1 MERITHTILTIVE
14 PLRDK
19 MRSRKGSQ
27 WQSPQQ
33 AQQYLKGY
41 VPNKE
46 EVPTLLKF
54 AKNAMKQESD
64 KEVNNFENLSISD
77 KESS

>member
-1 MERITHTILTIVE
+1 MERITHTTLTIVE

-19 MRSRKGSQ
+19 MRSRKGLQ

-77 KESS
+77 EESS

>member
-19 MRSRKGSQ
+19 MRSRKGLQ
-27 WQSPQQ
+27 WQSP
-33 AQQYLKGY
+33 QQYLKGY
-41 VPNKE
+41 VNKE
-46 EVPTLLKF
+46 EVHALLQF
-54 AKNAMKQESD
+54 AKNAMKRESD